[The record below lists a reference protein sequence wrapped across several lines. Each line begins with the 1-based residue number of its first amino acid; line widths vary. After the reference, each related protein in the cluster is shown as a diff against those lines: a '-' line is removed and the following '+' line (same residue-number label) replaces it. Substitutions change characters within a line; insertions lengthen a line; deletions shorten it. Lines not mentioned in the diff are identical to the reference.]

1 MQLPNENKALLN
13 RKHTL
18 ILLIAAGV
26 LLVGAMIW
34 SFFLNKGSI
43 ASRVARELSEKG
55 CSVRAGELYQH
66 EYRRD
71 TSIREMMGETD
82 LSPAVEASVKAGFPS
97 DIDKKGEVYCLLAET
112 DKGVLTVFLVDER
125 IELAFIQIPDSDEVL
140 TIGEKEIL

>member
-97 DIDKKGEVYCLLAET
+97 DIDKKGEVYCLLAELEN
-112 DKGVLTVFLVDER
+112 GVLTVFLVDEE

>member
-97 DIDKKGEVYCLLAET
+97 DIDKKGEVYCLLAELEN
-112 DKGVLTVFLVDER
+112 GVLTVFLVDER
-125 IELAFIQIPDSDEVL
+125 IELAFIQLPDSDEVL
-140 TIGEKEIL
+140 TVAGAK

>member
-1 MQLPNENKALLN
+1 MQLPNENTALLN

-43 ASRVARELSEKG
+43 ASRVARELSQKG
-55 CSVRAGELYQH
+55 CSINAGDLYQH
-66 EYRRD
+66 AYSRD
-71 TSIREMMGETD
+71 TTVREMMGETD
-82 LSPAVEASVKAGFPS
+82 LSAAVAASKQAGFPS

-112 DKGVLTVFLVDER
+112 DKGVLTVFLVDEE
-125 IELAFIQIPDSDEVL
+125 IELAFIQLPDSDEVL
-140 TIGEKEIL
+140 TVAGAK